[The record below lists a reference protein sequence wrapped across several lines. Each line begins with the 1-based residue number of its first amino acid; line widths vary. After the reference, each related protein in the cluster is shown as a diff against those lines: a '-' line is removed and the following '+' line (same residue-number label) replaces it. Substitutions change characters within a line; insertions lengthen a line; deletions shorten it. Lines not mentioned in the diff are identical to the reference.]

1 MADMRK
7 LDARDSW
14 ICMGDTETPRNK
26 KEGAGCKIEGYG
38 NQVFFAKGA
47 GVEMWSEVVM
57 ETKERVMQ
65 RNLLGR
71 SGSCLRM
78 RMVLV
83 ETEYLVRGDQIFFFH
98 SVQDRISQSTGPN
111 PDRDRQRPN
120 LVDRRSR
127 SGPVDR
133 TSVGLCG
140 TLHTPYI
147 ILLRQSMSLES

>member
-1 MADMRK
+1 MRK

-83 ETEYLVRGDQIFFFH
+83 ETEYLVRGDQIFFFF
-98 SVQDRISQSTGPN
+98 SFGPGPN
-111 PDRDRQRPN
+111 I
-120 LVDRRSR
+120 S
-127 SGPVDR
+127 VDR
-133 TSVGLCG
+133 TESRPRPSKAQFGGPTVSVRSGCPNLG
-140 TLHTPYI
+140 
-147 ILLRQSMSLES
+147 RSLWNPI

>member
-7 LDARDSW
+7 LDARDSG

-47 GVEMWSEVVM
+47 CVEMWSEVVM

-83 ETEYLVRGDQIFFFH
+83 KTEYLVRGDQIFFFFIRFRTKYL
-98 SVQDRISQSTGPN
+98 SRPDRIPTETVKGPIWWT
-111 PDRDRQRPN
+111 DG
-120 LVDRRSR
+120 L
-127 SGPVDR
+127 GPVR
-133 TSVGLCG
+133 LTEPRSVFVE
-140 TLHTPYI
+140 P
-147 ILLRQSMSLES
+147 